1 MKTIYIID
9 TSALL
14 SDPDIVFSAPN
25 AEVIIP
31 QTVLSELD
39 RLKVSRADRTMIF
52 RGREVSRML
61 FSLAKRGKLTEGVVT
76 KENTIIKV
84 MSTDHLGN
92 IPQGL
97 NLKNADDVILALAHQ
112 ITENNPLSKVVL
124 ITSDLNMMLKA
135 QTLDVAAERIEEKP
149 FKKSFWRRVKE
160 ERELKILIGVIVVLL
175 LAGVSSIGYYYAT
188 VLRATPQSEKEKQF
202 KAAEESYLD
211 ILKNKPD
218 DVPTLT
224 TLANLYMANEK
235 YANAAAYYHKALLIN
250 QNDVKIRTDMS
261 TAYINMGNYDI
272 ALTELSKV
280 MQNDTAYAPAY
291 YYSGVAFEKKGA
303 KPEAIEQYK
312 AYLEFQPNGSFSKE
326 ARQGIDRLSKK

>member
-1 MKTIYIID
+1 MKTTYIID

-14 SDPDIVFSAPN
+14 SDPDIVFSTPN

-39 RLKVSRADRTMIF
+39 RLKVSRADRTMIY

-61 FSLAKRGKLTEGVVT
+61 FSLAKKGKLTEGVVT
-76 KENTIIKV
+76 KENTVIKV

-112 ITENNPLSKVVL
+112 VTENNPLSKVVL

-149 FKKSFWRRVKE
+149 FKKSFLKRLRE
-160 ERELKILIGVIVVLL
+160 ERELKILIGVIALLL
-175 LAGVSSIGYYYAT
+175 LAGAGSVGYYYVT
-188 VLRATPQSEKEKQF
+188 VLRATPQSEKDKQF
-202 KAAEESYLD
+202 KAAESSYLG
-211 ILKNKPD
+211 ILKSKPD
-218 DVPTLT
+218 DVPTMI
-224 TLANLYMANEK
+224 TLANLYMANGQF
-235 YANAAAYYHKALLIN
+235 ANAASYFHKALIVN
-250 QNDVKIRTDMS
+250 PNDVKVRTDMAV
-261 TAYINMGNYDI
+261 AYINLGNYDI

-280 MQNDTAYAPAY
+280 MRDDSAYALAY
-291 YYSGVAFEKKGA
+291 YYTGLAFEKKGA
-303 KPEAIEQYK
+303 KPEATEQYK
-312 AYLEFQPNGSFSKE
+312 AYLEFEPNGAFSQESKQ
-326 ARQGIDRLSKK
+326 AIDRLSK

>member
-1 MKTIYIID
+1 MKTTYIID

-14 SDPDIVFSAPN
+14 SDPDIVFSTPN

-39 RLKVSRADRTMIF
+39 RLKVSRADRAMIY

-61 FSLAKRGKLTEGVVT
+61 FSLAKKGKLTEGVVT
-76 KENTIIKV
+76 KENTVIKV
-84 MSTDHLGN
+84 MSTDHLGS

-124 ITSDLNMMLKA
+124 ITSDLNMMLRA

-149 FKKSFWRRVKE
+149 FKKSFLKRLKE
-160 ERELKILIGVIVVLL
+160 ERELKMLIGVIAALL
-175 LAGVSSIGYYYAT
+175 LAGAGSVGYYYAT
-188 VLRATPQSEKEKQF
+188 VLRATPLSEKEKLF
-202 KAAEESYLD
+202 KATEESYLG

-218 DVPTLT
+218 DVPTMT
-224 TLANLYMANEK
+224 TLANLYMANKK
-235 YANAAAYYHKALLIN
+235 YANAASYYHKILLVN
-250 QNDVKIRTDMS
+250 SNDVKIRTDMAL
-261 TAYINMGNYDI
+261 AYINLGNYDI

-280 MQNDTAYAPAY
+280 MRDDAAYAPAY
-291 YYSGVAFEKKGA
+291 YYTGVAFEKKGA
-303 KPEAIEQYK
+303 HNEAVEQYK
-312 AYLEFQPNGSFSKE
+312 AYLEFEPNGPFAEK
-326 ARQGIDRLSKK
+326 AQKAVDRLSK

>member
-1 MKTIYIID
+1 MKTTYIID

-14 SDPDIVFSAPN
+14 SDPDIVFSTPN

-39 RLKVSRADRTMIF
+39 RLKVSRADRAMIY

-61 FSLAKRGKLTEGVVT
+61 FSLARRGKLTDGVVT
-76 KENTIIKV
+76 KENTVIKV

-112 ITENNPLSKVVL
+112 ITENNPLSKVILV
-124 ITSDLNMMLKA
+124 TSDLNMMLKA

-149 FKKSFWRRVKE
+149 FKKSFFKRVRE
-160 ERELKILIGVIVVLL
+160 ERELKVLIGVIALL
-175 LAGVSSIGYYYAT
+175 ILAGAGSVGYYYAT

-202 KAAEESYLD
+202 KAAEESYLG
-211 ILKNKPD
+211 ILKDKPG
-218 DVPTLT
+218 DVPTMI
-224 TLANLYMANEK
+224 TLANLYMANGQ
-235 YANAAAYYHKALLIN
+235 YANAAGYYHKALN
-250 QNDVKIRTDMS
+250 VNPSDVKVRTDMAV
-261 TAYINMGNYDI
+261 AYINLGNFDI

-280 MQNDTAYAPAY
+280 MQDDSAYAPAY
-291 YYSGVAFEKKGA
+291 YYTGVAFAKKGA
-303 KPEAIEQYK
+303 KPEAVEQYK
-312 AYLEFQPNGSFSKE
+312 AYLELEPKGAFQQE
-326 ARQGIDRLSKK
+326 AQQAIDRLSK